1 MAIPTY
7 AHVPLVLGPDGER
20 LAKRH
25 GAVTLADLAARGRS
39 AAEVRAWLAVSL
51 GLAAPG
57 ERVSA
62 AELVDR
68 FDPAVLPREPWT
80 LSPAEL
86 G

>member
-1 MAIPTY
+1 
-7 AHVPLVLGPDGER
+7 
-20 LAKRH
+20 
-25 GAVTLADLAARGRS
+25 VTLADLAARGRS
-39 AAEVRAWLAVSL
+39 TAAVRAWLAASL
-51 GLAAPG
+51 ELAAPG

-68 FDPAVLPREPWT
+68 FDPRTLPREPWR